1 MPPRQRRTANPFRG
15 VVDIIAEMNR
25 MSERMTGVDSSSAGP
40 PRGHS
45 DAWNPTTDIL
55 VVGSDLL
62 VRCELSGV
70 APDDVEVTLSHGTLA
85 IVGERRHG
93 PEADEDFFVQ
103 ERNYGRFRRDIT
115 LPEGVRDE
123 HIEAELREGVLE
135 IVVRGAAGAEGP
147 AQIPVR
153 SAGSGSTPVRHSR

>member
-1 MPPRQRRTANPFRG
+1 MPPRQRKPGNPFRG
-15 VVDIIAEMNR
+15 VVDIISEMNR
-25 MSERMTGVDSSSAGP
+25 MSERMAGVDRPVAGP

-55 VVGSDLL
+55 VAGSDLL

-70 APDDVEVTLSHGTLA
+70 AADDVEVTLSHGTLA

-93 PEADEDFFVQ
+93 PEADDDFFVQ
-103 ERNYGRFRRDIT
+103 ERHYGRFRRDIT

-123 HIEAELREGVLE
+123 HIDAELREGVLE
-135 IVVRGAAGAEGP
+135 IVVRGAAGAQGP
-147 AQIPVR
+147 AQIIVRSDGAGSRPVR
-153 SAGSGSTPVRHSR
+153 